1 MKVSCPHCIL
11 KGTADDALVEKKV
24 RCPQCQK
31 VFRVIETPNLST
43 VMTSREIAVD
53 DLLGSGTPGEFD
65 QPMVRDISA
74 SRLGP
79 VQDLTLAPEL
89 GTCSV
94 CGFTLSHAYLE
105 EKEAKL
111 YCRICLPA

>member
-1 MKVSCPHCIL
+1 MKVICPHCEL

-31 VFRVIETPNLST
+31 VFRMIEANILST
-43 VMTSREIAVD
+43 VTTSQEIAAVY
-53 DLLGSGTPGEFD
+53 LPGSAVPVGLD
-65 QPMVRDISA
+65 QPVPREISA
-74 SRLGP
+74 SRL
-79 VQDLTLAPEL
+79 VQAQEKIPAPEL

-105 EKEAKL
+105 ENEAKL